1 MTAGGRCLGLARPA
15 ALAYLRGVQSFDP
28 PRAPARQPIFNVP
41 GIVVALAAVMG
52 AIEAVRSLLLSPD
65 ADIEILALFAFIP
78 ARFDSG
84 APFVLPGGVWAQVWS
99 FVTYAFLHG
108 SWVHLLVNLVW
119 MLAFASPVARRFG
132 PVRFALF
139 VVVTAAFGALAHLVS
154 YPDAMVPMV
163 GASAV
168 VSGAMAAAIRFAFAP
183 GGALGPRFG
192 GSPNH
197 YQPAAGLL
205 DALRDR
211 RVLGFIGVWV
221 AINLLFGIGISLPGT
236 EGGEVAWQA
245 HLGGFFAGLLL
256 FSLFDPVPAGPRRP
270 RFSS

>member
-1 MTAGGRCLGLARPA
+1 LGLARIP
-15 ALAYLRGVQSFDP
+15 ALAYLRRVIDPFDP
-28 PRAPARQPIFNVP
+28 SRAPPRQPIFNVP
-41 GIVVALAAVMG
+41 GTVVALVGVMA
-52 AIEAVRSLLLSPD
+52 AIEAVRSLFLSPD

-99 FVTYAFLHG
+99 FVTYAFLHAN
-108 SWVHLLVNLVW
+108 WVHLLVNSVW
-119 MLAFASPVARRFG
+119 MLAFATPVARRFG
-132 PVRFALF
+132 PFRFALF

-154 YPDAMVPMV
+154 YPEAMVPMI

-168 VSGAMAAAIRFAFAP
+168 VSGAMAAAIRFAFSP
-183 GGALGPRFG
+183 GGALGPRRG
-192 GSPNH
+192 GSPDH
-197 YQPAAGLL
+197 HQPAASLL
-205 DALRDR
+205 DAFRDR
-211 RVLGFIGVWV
+211 RVLGFVGVWV

-256 FSLFDPVPAGPRRP
+256 FSVFDPVPGRVPRPPFAR
-270 RFSS
+270 